1 MKKAAVSTI
10 DEYIETFSND
20 KQLVLKQI
28 RNLIHKT
35 SPFAEE
41 SISYAMPAFK
51 LDEKPLVYF
60 ACFKNH
66 IGLYALPSSN
76 KAFNEE
82 LSKYNYGKGSIQF
95 PLDKPMPLTLIT
107 KIIKYRMKELAAK

>member
-1 MKKAAVSTI
+1 MKKTPASTI
-10 DEYIETFSND
+10 DEYIETFSKD

-28 RNLIHKT
+28 RNLINKIAPH
-35 SPFAEE
+35 AEE

-51 LDEKPLVYF
+51 INEKPLIYF
-60 ACFKNH
+60 AGYKNH
-66 IGLYALPSSN
+66 IGLYALPSTN

-82 LSKYNYGKGSIQF
+82 LAKYNYGKGSIQF